1 MAAEQVV
8 TQTVSE
14 RGQEIMKETARNE
27 VIRTS
32 TTTGTSAGGS
42 LIGGAAFGALIE
54 DAIRLY
60 DIYGASKDLKAEK
73 ISAKE
78 CDDAIGKR
86 IVGGVGSVAGST
98 AGVAIGQVL
107 IPVPIV
113 GGIVGGVVGGLI
125 GRLSGNIFWDVFM

>member
-1 MAAEQVV
+1 
-8 TQTVSE
+8 
-14 RGQEIMKETARNE
+14 MKKRPK
-27 VIRTS
+27 VIRKWS
-32 TTTGTSAGGS
+32 
-42 LIGGAAFGALIE
+42 IGGAAFGALIE
-54 DAIRLY
+54 DAIGLY

-107 IPVPIV
+107 IPVPTV
-113 GGIVGGVVGGLI
+113 GGIVGGVVGGLT
-125 GRLSGNIFWDVFM
+125 GRLSENTFWGVFM